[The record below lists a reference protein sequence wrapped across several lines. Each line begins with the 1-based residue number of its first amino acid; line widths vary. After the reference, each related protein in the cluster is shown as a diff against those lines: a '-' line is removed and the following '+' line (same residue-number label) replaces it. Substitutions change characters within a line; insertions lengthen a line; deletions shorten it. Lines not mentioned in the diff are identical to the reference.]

1 VDLADRLTAMRT
13 GFSRTFWVANVI
25 ELFERFAYYGSKA
38 ILAVYV
44 AEQVGLGP
52 ESAGFLVGSVFN
64 TLLYFL
70 PILAGT
76 VVDRY
81 GFKRSLQICFAIFC
95 IGYFLIGLGGLPA
108 GQGLV
113 QALGSRLYMIVALVI
128 TAIGGSLIKPSIVG
142 TVARTTDERTK
153 SLGYSIYYTLVNF
166 GGAVGPILALQVREN
181 VGIAYVLVMSS
192 LTSLALLIGTTIFF
206 KEPPQPKD
214 APPPRSM
221 GRVLAD
227 MGLVFTNGRFM
238 AFLVIF
244 SGFWI
249 MFWQIF
255 YSFPFYVRDVLHY
268 PKFEIMET
276 VDAWTIILV
285 TVPATA
291 LAQKLSPMRAMT
303 LGFALATVCWFVM
316 GLGPKT
322 VPVAVAA
329 IVLFALGRVGPGP
342 ALLRIRVR
350 SRPQGP
356 GRNLHG
362 LRVPA
367 RGHRHLRR
375 RGHRGEARRALH
387 RDDKGRCADAR
398 SRSRRS
404 RADVAHRG
412 QHRCGV
418 HDPDAALRPLRGAA

>member
-1 VDLADRLTAMRT
+1 MQHVSSVRRAVVPLARGTRHVAILRGGFVPEPSRLQMIRT
-13 GFSRTFWVANVI
+13 GFTRTFWVANVI

-166 GGAVGPILALQVREN
+166 GGAIGP
-181 VGIAYVLVMSS
+181 
-192 LTSLALLIGTTIFF
+192 LL
-206 KEPPQPKD
+206 
-214 APPPRSM
+214 
-221 GRVLAD
+221 
-227 MGLVFTNGRFM
+227 
-238 AFLVIF
+238 
-244 SGFWI
+244 
-249 MFWQIF
+249 
-255 YSFPFYVRDVLHY
+255 
-268 PKFEIMET
+268 
-276 VDAWTIILV
+276 
-285 TVPATA
+285 
-291 LAQKLSPMRAMT
+291 
-303 LGFALATVCWFVM
+303 
-316 GLGPKT
+316 
-322 VPVAVAA
+322 
-329 IVLFALGRVGPGP
+329 
-342 ALLRIRVR
+342 
-350 SRPQGP
+350 
-356 GRNLHG
+356 
-362 LRVPA
+362 
-367 RGHRHLRR
+367 
-375 RGHRGEARRALH
+375 
-387 RDDKGRCADAR
+387 
-398 SRSRRS
+398 
-404 RADVAHRG
+404 
-412 QHRCGV
+412 
-418 HDPDAALRPLRGAA
+418 